1 MLHITILIERDGM
14 TMKKSMLVATLA
26 LALSSFAS
34 LNALAGDLTG
44 IRVSNSDGYSRVVM
58 DLTSEAK
65 NYTTNYN
72 KETHVL
78 TFLLKDTTNK
88 MAKPIEQNTTKT
100 GVLTGVGLQ
109 SKDSQL
115 QLNLNA
121 NQDVNYNAFVLKNPN
136 RLVVDLFSNYAQK
149 TTKSRHV
156 GSGLA

>member
-78 TFLLKDTTNK
+78 TFLLKDTTKK
-88 MAKPIEQNTTKT
+88 MA
-100 GVLTGVGLQ
+100 
-109 SKDSQL
+109 
-115 QLNLNA
+115 
-121 NQDVNYNAFVLKNPN
+121 
-136 RLVVDLFSNYAQK
+136 
-149 TTKSRHV
+149 
-156 GSGLA
+156 